1 MRVGSRR
8 VEPRKSWAVGRGV
21 AVTPSRDGCA
31 MQIREDI
38 DARIAALAAI
48 QHGVIARGQVLSC
61 GGSRSLIDR
70 RVRAHRW
77 EPVHPGVYAVV
88 GSPASFERDVWA
100 AHLAVGAHS
109 VVTHELALSLAGVQR
124 VPRRPLTFTVPH
136 GGHARTHGAFVHQ
149 IDDLRPH
156 HVRLSAGLP
165 VSTPARAVVEV
176 ASTFGSKHLGTV
188 LDEVVIERRLTSY
201 PQISAVLSEVA
212 RPGKRGV
219 TGCMTT
225 CSSSSR
231 STVGVGTTGSV
242 HEGATTTVTWRR
254 HAAASRR
261 CGSSTS
267 TFGATQRGCVFESRM
282 CARSASRSSRAI
294 PWSARNFRGSR
305 RRKPTRITS
314 KVVSDACGLTDVS
327 RRAWLRASRVDRGPS
342 PRSLRASSRRA
353 PGACAR

>member
-1 MRVGSRR
+1 
-8 VEPRKSWAVGRGV
+8 
-21 AVTPSRDGCA
+21 

-219 TGCMTT
+219 TTLGRALDDR
-225 CSSSSR
+225 SDGEPVPDSVLEAEFFAVLRSGRLPIPKRHVELPSR
-231 STVGVGTTGSV
+231 ELTRGVVDGLYDDVLLILEVDG
-242 HEGATTTVTWRR
+242 RR
-254 HAAASRR
+254 WHDRLS
-261 CGSSTS
+261 
-267 TFGATQRGCVFESRM
+267 
-282 CARSASRSSRAI
+282 
-294 PWSARNFRGSR
+294 SR
-305 RRKPTRITS
+305 RRDYDRDMAAACCGFQTLRFVHEHVRSDPEGVCLRI
-314 KVVSDACGLTDVS
+314 ADVRAVRLAQLAGNSLVRPQLS
-327 RRAWLRASRVDRGPS
+327 RL
-342 PRSLRASSRRA
+342 
-353 PGACAR
+353 